1 MTRSLFTPRRARLLG
16 LILLVLLACLSAT
29 AVSHAQDEDPAAAPT
44 DGLTPGRHV
53 TYSQRVPINLVFIG
67 YESGDFDMG
76 DLRGELPQRYDP
88 IVRYP
93 PFYGLQGR
101 DMGLRFNFAYNVVF
115 AGQNFE
121 DDFFAYQA
129 SIAMPGPMTPG
140 MAYYNDQ
147 QNNVLDITNPVW
159 YIDAPSTEAW
169 LMGNAGRLGVDTDK
183 GYTVFFLNSYNR
195 PDFNFHLYTKTDFAD
210 PDVGYNHGANDWWG
224 ATVAWGGSH
233 GRTWFHD
240 LSAGPEDWSF
250 TENVDS
256 PDLNGDGVEEYRMPP
271 IWEYSAGG
279 YHDPAVLGR
288 DLGWLT
294 RYVAINLLFT
304 SSPLYDPL
312 VSSPDPGGQKVVNN
326 EIFELDG
333 RRGVNGTDFYDVNY
347 VTSRLS
353 DLQPYYGWDGAVDL
367 NKSPDAGVKRAIRI
381 FSGNGLVHGC
391 WEAYGTPF
399 AQLFCYFNEN
409 YDRYVPAYDEEDY
422 VIPVFTYH
430 VTDRML
436 GDQSGLL
443 GYADDNWVDGTP
455 SYMFLFHTPLY
466 RLFGFGI
473 SAVTVHEV
481 GHHIGL
487 SHPHDG
493 YDWETGVDYGPGG
506 PYFFAWQGDFSATT
520 MSYMWN
526 NDGFGHF
533 DSDNMNRYQFAGYL
547 NWANDVLADIVAHPD
562 AGSVQPLVNQA
573 DGLASQA
580 QRAFNRWDYAAA
592 APAARGAY
600 ELIATAAAQLGLSA
614 APDAPLFAPTD
625 RPLKEGDWLKGPS
638 VD

>member
-1 MTRSLFTPRRARLLG
+1 MTRSLSTPRRVRVLWLT
-16 LILLVLLACLSAT
+16 LLVLLACLPA
-29 AVSHAQDEDPAAAPT
+29 AVGYAQDADPTAAPT
-44 DGLTPGRHV
+44 DGLSAGQHV
-53 TYSQRVPINLVFIG
+53 TYTQRVPINLVFIG
-67 YESGDFDMG
+67 YEPGDFDLA
-76 DLRGELPQRYDP
+76 DLRGELPQGYEP
-88 IVRYP
+88 TVRYP
-93 PFYGLQGR
+93 LFYGLAGR
-101 DMGLRFNFAYNVVF
+101 DMGLRFDFAYNVVW

-121 DDFFAYQA
+121 NDFFAYQA

-140 MAYYNDQ
+140 MAYYNAQ
-147 QNNVLDITNPVW
+147 QNNVLDITDPVW

-169 LMGNAGRLGVDTDK
+169 LMSNAGRLGVDTNK

-195 PDFNFHLYTKTDFAD
+195 PDFNFHLYTKAGFAD
-210 PDVGYNHGANDWWG
+210 PDLGYDHGALDWWRT
-224 ATVAWGGSH
+224 TVAWGGSH

-250 TENVDS
+250 TENVDN
-256 PDLNGDGVEEYRMPP
+256 PDVNGDGIEDYRMHPV
-271 IWEYSAGG
+271 WEYSPNG

-312 VSSPDPGGQKVVNN
+312 ASSPDPEGQKVVHN

-333 RRGVNGTDFYDVNY
+333 QRGVNGTDFYQVNY

-353 DLQPYYGWDGAVDL
+353 ELQPYYGWQGAVDL
-367 NKSPDAGVKRAIRI
+367 NKSPDAGVKRALRI
-381 FSGNGLVHGC
+381 FSGNAVVRGC

-399 AQLFCYFNEN
+399 AQLFCYFDEN
-409 YDRYVPAYDEEDY
+409 YDRYVPAYDEADT

-430 VTDRML
+430 ATDRML
-436 GDQSGLL
+436 GNQSGLL
-443 GYADDNWVDGTP
+443 GYADDNWIDGTP
-455 SYMFLFHTPLY
+455 SYMFLFHTALY

-493 YDWETGVDYGPGG
+493 YDWEQGWDYGATG
-506 PYFFAWQGDFSATT
+506 PTFFAWQGDFSATT

-526 NDGFGHF
+526 NDGFGQF
-533 DSDNMNRYQFAGYL
+533 DSDNMGRYQFAGYL
-547 NWANDVLADIVAHPD
+547 NWANEVLADIAAHPD
-562 AGSVQPLVNQA
+562 AGSVQSLVNQA
-573 DGLASQA
+573 DDLASQA
-580 QRAFNRWDYAAA
+580 QRAFNRWDYPTAAA
-592 APAARGAY
+592 SARDAY

-614 APDAPLFAPTD
+614 QPDAPLFAPTD
-625 RPLKEGDWLKGPS
+625 RPVKEGDWLKGPS
-638 VD
+638 ID